1 MHENLG
7 VYCHWRFM
15 CLNALADMELS
26 DILKVSEEIGT
37 QARKRSEAGHIIAVP
52 RGCQRLARCYSPSR
66 Q

>member
-1 MHENLG
+1 
-7 VYCHWRFM
+7 M

-37 QARKRSEAGHIIAVP
+37 QARKQSEAGHIILVP
-52 RGCQRLARCYSPSR
+52 RGCQCLARCYSPSR